1 MFKNYLLVALRNIYR
16 NKLHTFINLTGFSL
30 GLAVVILIGRFVYK
44 ELSTDKFHQNINQV
58 YFVKTLGWFTPYVL
72 APTMK
77 DMFPEVEST
86 LRFDYFNARDAVL
99 NVGNDPVTVEDLYYA
114 DSTFFDFFN
123 FNLIYGNPEKVLIS
137 PNSIVLTKKMAFK
150 LFGDT
155 NPMGNTIRFNNKLD
169 LTVTGVLED
178 IPTNSS
184 IFFNGLISF
193 NTLYQLMDPERFESW
208 WMYVTNTMIKVN
220 EHADIN
226 RLISKMKPLAEEHQW
241 DEFDVLCFKDLH
253 FFEEEVGKYRQ
264 GNIKKLL
271 ILITIGILIFFIAVI
286 NYVNLSISTFLTRLR
301 EMMIRKIVGGSRK
314 QLILQILIEPIIL
327 SLISMNF
334 AIIIANLFIPEYNEL
349 VNADFLYLNTKSIT
363 FWLLFL
369 VGSLC
374 LGLIVGLFPGF
385 YLTGSPSPE
394 ILRGQTVKT
403 SGKGLFRKLLMLFQ
417 FVVSTI
423 LIVCSMI
430 MLKQFH
436 FIRTKDLGFNPDN
449 IMVIPLSEE
458 LVEKRD
464 LFVEEIRS
472 DPNVAEYAWS
482 SYIPCDAR
490 MMVGTDINYE
500 GEKREALF
508 HLAMVDD
515 KFLDLLEFEIVNGR
529 HFLKNV
535 ASEKMNIIMNESGVK
550 KFELENPFN
559 TSFPPHDEED
569 GGNLVGV
576 LKDYH
581 VRSLHKQISPMVFC
595 LDPDNTDH
603 LFLKLHSVEKT
614 GLTNTSKKITGIWN
628 DMSPNFPPEMFLLS
642 DRIDDLYKEDKK
654 TERVIIYFTLVAIL
668 ISCLGLFGLVSF
680 MLQQRTKEM
689 GIRKANGALVSDL
702 IGLILKDYLKWI
714 LLAFIIACPVAYHFM
729 NRWLQN
735 FAYKTGLSWW
745 VFVLAGILFLLLT
758 LISTFYNILRTT
770 STNTA
775 ESLRY
780 E

>member
-1 MFKNYLLVALRNIYR
+1 MLKNYLLVALRNIYR

-30 GLAVVILIGRFVYK
+30 GLAVVILIGRFVYQ
-44 ELSTDKFHQNINQV
+44 ELSNDKFHQNINQV
-58 YFVKTLGWFTPYVL
+58 YFVKTLGWFTPYAL

-77 DMFPEVEST
+77 DMLPEVEST
-86 LRFDYFNARDAVL
+86 LRLDYFMARDAVL
-99 NVGNDPVTVEDLYYA
+99 NCGNDPVTVEDLYYA

-193 NTLYQLMDPERFESW
+193 NTLYQMMEPERFESW
-208 WMYVTNTMIKVN
+208 YMYVTNTMIMVG
-220 EHADIN
+220 EHTDIDQ
-226 RLISKMKPLAEEHQW
+226 LKLKFKPFAEEHQW
-241 DEFDVLCFKDLH
+241 DEFDLLCLKDLH

-271 ILITIGILIFFIAVI
+271 ILITIGIFIFFIAMI
-286 NYVNLSISTFLTRLR
+286 NYVNLSIATFLTRLR

-314 QLILQILIEPIIL
+314 QLIFQILIEPIIL
-327 SLISMNF
+327 SLIAMNF

-349 VNADFLYLNTKSIT
+349 INSNFLYLNAKSIS
-363 FWLLFL
+363 FWVFFIL
-369 VGSLC
+369 GSVC
-374 LGLIVGLFPGF
+374 LGLLVGIFPAF
-385 YLTGSPSPE
+385 YLSGTRSPE

-417 FVVSTI
+417 FIVSTI
-423 LIVCSMI
+423 LIICSMM

-436 FIRTKDLGFNPDN
+436 FIRSKDLGFNPEN

-458 LVEKRD
+458 LNEKST
-464 LFVEEIRS
+464 LFLDEIKS
-472 DPNVAEYAWS
+472 DPNVTEYAWS

-490 MMVGTDINYE
+490 MMVGTDIYYE
-500 GEKREALF
+500 GEEREALF

-515 KFLDLLEFEIVNGR
+515 NFLDLLEYEIVNGR
-529 HFLKNV
+529 HFLQNV

-559 TSFPPHDEED
+559 TSFPPHNGDAE
-569 GGNLVGV
+569 GNLVGV
-576 LKDYH
+576 LKDFH
-581 VRSLHKQISPMVFC
+581 LRSLHKEISPMVFR

-614 GLTNTSKKITGIWN
+614 SLSNTTKHITEIWN

-642 DRIDDLYKEDKK
+642 NRINDLYKEDKK

-702 IGLILKDYLKWI
+702 VGLILKDYLKWI
-714 LLAFIIACPVAYHFM
+714 LFAFIIACPIAYHFM

-745 VFVLAGILFLLLT
+745 VFALAGILFLLLT
-758 LISTFYNILRTT
+758 LISTFYHILRTT
-770 STNTA
+770 STSTA

>member
-1 MFKNYLLVALRNIYR
+1 MIKNYLLVALRNIYR

-44 ELSTDKFHQNINQV
+44 ELSTDKFHQNINQI

-77 DMFPEVEST
+77 DMLPEVEST
-86 LRFDYFNARDAVL
+86 LRFDFFSARDAVL
-99 NVGNDPVTVEDLYYA
+99 NVGNEPVTVKDLYYA

-155 NPMGNTIRFNNKLD
+155 NPMGNTIRFNNKID
-169 LTVTGVLED
+169 LVVTGVLQD

-193 NTLYQLMDPERFESW
+193 NTLYQLMEHERFESW

-226 RLISKMKPLAEEHQW
+226 QLISKMKPLAEEHQW
-241 DEFDVLCFKDLH
+241 DEFDLLCFKDLH

-264 GNIKKLL
+264 GHIKELI
-271 ILITIGILIFFIAVI
+271 ILITIGIFILFIAVI
-286 NYVNLSISTFLTRLR
+286 NYVNLSIATFMPRLR
-301 EMMIRKIVGGSRK
+301 EMIIRKIVGGSRN
-314 QLILQILIEPIIL
+314 QLMVQILIEPVIL

-349 VNADFLYLNTKSIT
+349 VNSDFLYLNTRSIS
-363 FWLLFL
+363 FWVLFF
-369 VGSLC
+369 VGSLF
-374 LGLIVGLFPGF
+374 LGSIVGLFPGF
-385 YLTGSPSPE
+385 YLTGNQSPE
-394 ILRGQTVKT
+394 ILRSQTVKT

-417 FVVSTI
+417 FIVSTI
-423 LIVCSMI
+423 LIVSSMI

-436 FIRTKDLGFNPDN
+436 FIRTKDLGFNPEN

-458 LVEKRD
+458 LVQKRD

-472 DPNVAEYAWS
+472 DPNVIEYAWS
-482 SYIPCDAR
+482 SYIPCEAR

-500 GEKREALF
+500 GEEKEALF

-515 KFLDLLEFEIVNGR
+515 KFLDMLEFKIINGR
-529 HFLKNV
+529 SFLQNV
-535 ASEKMNIIMNESGVK
+535 ASEKMNIVMNESAVT
-550 KFELENPFN
+550 KFELQNPFN
-559 TSFPPHDEED
+559 TSFPPHDEEE

-581 VRSLHKQISPMVFC
+581 LRSLHKEISPMVFR
-595 LDPDNTDH
+595 LDPENTDH
-603 LFLKLHSVEKT
+603 LFLKLHSVERT
-614 GLTNTSKKITGIWN
+614 SLSNTTRHITDIWN
-628 DMSPNFPPEMFLLS
+628 VMSPNFPVEMSLLS
-642 DRIDDLYKEDKK
+642 NRIDDLYKEDKK

-702 IGLILKDYLKWI
+702 VGLILKDYLKWV
-714 LLAFIIACPVAYHFM
+714 LLAFLIACPIAYHFM

-735 FAYKTGLSWW
+735 FAYKTGMSWW
-745 VFVLAGILFLLLT
+745 VFALAGILFLILT
-758 LISTFYNILRTT
+758 LVSTFYHVLRTAR
-770 STNTA
+770 TNTA

>member
-30 GLAVVILIGRFVYK
+30 GLAVVILIGRFVYQ
-44 ELSTDKFHQNINQV
+44 ELSNDKFHQNINQV
-58 YFVKTLGWFTPYVL
+58 YFVKTLGWFTPYAL

-77 DMFPEVEST
+77 DMLPEVEST
-86 LRFDYFNARDAVL
+86 LRLDYYMARDAVL
-99 NVGNDPVTVEDLYYA
+99 NCGNEPVIVEDLYYA
-114 DSTFFDFFN
+114 DSTFFDFFD
-123 FNLIYGNPEKVLIS
+123 FNLIYGNPEKALVS
-137 PNSIVLTKKMAFK
+137 PNSIVLTEKMKYK
-150 LFGDT
+150 LFGEA
-155 NPMGNTIRFNNKLD
+155 NPMGNTIRLNNKYD
-169 LTVTGVLED
+169 LTVTGVIAD
-178 IPTNSS
+178 VPTNSS
-184 IFFNGLISF
+184 IFFNGLMSF
-193 NTLYQLMDPERFESW
+193 NTLYQMMEPERFESW
-208 WMYVTNTMIKVN
+208 YMYVTNTMIMVG
-220 EHADIN
+220 EHTDIDQ
-226 RLISKMKPLAEEHQW
+226 LKTKMEPFAEEHQW
-241 DEFDVLCFKDLH
+241 DEFDLLCLKDLH

-271 ILITIGILIFFIAVI
+271 ILITIGIFIFFIAMI
-286 NYVNLSISTFLTRLR
+286 NYVNLSIATFLTRLR
-301 EMMIRKIVGGSRK
+301 EMMIRKIVGGSRR
-314 QLILQILIEPIIL
+314 QLIFQILIEPIIL
-327 SLISMNF
+327 SLIAMNF

-349 VNADFLYLNTKSIT
+349 INSNFLYLNAKSIS
-363 FWLLFL
+363 FWVFFIL
-369 VGSLC
+369 GSVC
-374 LGLIVGLFPGF
+374 LGLLVGIFPAF
-385 YLTGSPSPE
+385 YLSGTRSPE

-417 FVVSTI
+417 FIVSTI
-423 LIVCSMI
+423 LIICSMM

-436 FIRTKDLGFNPDN
+436 FIRSKDLGFNPEN

-458 LVEKRD
+458 LNEKRT
-464 LFVEEIRS
+464 LFLDEIKN
-472 DPNVAEYAWS
+472 DPNVTDYAWS

-490 MMVGTDINYE
+490 MMVGTDIGYE
-500 GEKREALF
+500 GETREALF
-508 HLAMVDD
+508 HLAIVDD
-515 KFLDLLEFEIVNGR
+515 NFLDLLEYEIVNGR
-529 HFLKNV
+529 HFLQNV
-535 ASEKMNIIMNESGVK
+535 ASEKLNIIMNESAVK
-550 KFELENPFN
+550 EFNLENPFN
-559 TSFPPHDEED
+559 TSFPPHNGDAE
-569 GGNLVGV
+569 GNLVGV
-576 LKDYH
+576 LKDFH
-581 VRSLHKQISPMVFC
+581 LRSLHREISPMVFR

-614 GLTNTSKKITGIWN
+614 SLSNTTKHITEIWN

-642 DRIDDLYKEDKK
+642 NRINDLYKEDKK

-702 IGLILKDYLKWI
+702 VGLILKDYLKWI
-714 LLAFIIACPVAYHFM
+714 LFAFIIACPIAYHFM

-745 VFVLAGILFLLLT
+745 VFALAGILFLFLT
-758 LISTFYNILRTT
+758 LISTFYHILRTT